1 MDNPSKSGA
10 DAAYDR
16 ALAAFQERSYEV
28 ARRWVLEALAHNRQH
43 AGARALLGRLDAAR
57 AAASPFHAAAAGSEV
72 VSTDPTILISRASG
86 PAPEAIEPTVMIRR
100 DDPKVRP
107 GDTDPRVAMPPV
119 TPRSSSRSVSEPT
132 IIAKPKSRSTSSR
145 GKSSFSLGGALQSLG
160 ERLQVGGNKPRQ
172 STTAQA
178 RSMGSALS
186 SPGARGAMLAIAT
199 VAIGALLVWGLF
211 LTVRWM
217 WPAGQILTITKP
229 TGGTITG
236 PDIECG
242 TRGSR
247 CITTIKTGE
256 PIELNNEPDKE
267 YVFSGYTGDC
277 APAGRTAMTERRT
290 CGATFDRVVTS
301 PAPVA
306 FRLTILK
313 PEGGTVVGAGG
324 ILCGTN
330 GSTCTADIPS
340 GVPVSLKAEADD
352 GFAWQQF
359 TGDCPSTGEMTMTSA
374 KTCGVTFIK
383 SLAPINVGPVR
394 TTAPPAAQTTRRNPS
409 SPPASTLP
417 PPASGVPPGP
427 SPTKPS
433 ASAGSPGPTPPST
446 SAPTVPDKPAAA
458 PISAEEHAKQEITQL
473 VKNYCTALETLKPAT
488 VRSLFHL
495 DNERELKEK
504 YKEYKSLKC
513 QVTAPPEYDRL
524 DASAAGGAQF
534 KIGMKQVVGMRSGGA
549 PSTLDLMVT
558 MVVSRKDFQS
568 PWLIDRV
575 SYEVKPK

>member
-1 MDNPSKSGA
+1 MDNPAKSGA
-10 DAAYDR
+10 DAAYER

-43 AGARALLGRLDAAR
+43 AGARALLARLDAAR
-57 AAASPFHAAAAGSEV
+57 ASTSPFHAGTSGPEV

-86 PAPEAIEPTVMIRR
+86 AAPETIEPTVMIRR
-100 DDPKVRP
+100 DDRRVRP
-107 GDTDPRVAMPPV
+107 GDTDPAMPPI
-119 TPRSSSRSVSEPT
+119 TPRSAPRSVAEPT
-132 IIAKPKSRSTSSR
+132 IIAQPTSRATSSR
-145 GKSSFSLGGALQSLG
+145 SKSSFSLGGALQSLG
-160 ERLQVGGNKPRQ
+160 ERLQGTGTRQ
-172 STTAQA
+172 RSASTGQG
-178 RSMGSALS
+178 RSTGSTFS
-186 SPGARGAMLAIAT
+186 SPGARGALLAIGT
-199 VAIGALLVWGLF
+199 VAVGALLVWGLF
-211 LTVRWM
+211 LTIRWV
-217 WPAGQILTITKP
+217 WPAGQILTINKP
-229 TGGTITG
+229 LGGTITG

-247 CITTIKTGE
+247 CATTIKNGE

-277 APAGRTAMTERRT
+277 APAGRTAMTEGRT
-290 CGATFDRVVTS
+290 CGATFDRVVTP

-306 FRLTILK
+306 FRLTITK

-374 KTCGVTFIK
+374 KACGVTFIK
-383 SLAPINVGPVR
+383 SLAPINVGPVHTPPPPTAQTAR
-394 TTAPPAAQTTRRNPS
+394 RNTAPPPV
-409 SPPASTLP
+409 STSA
-417 PPASGVPPGP
+417 PPASGIPPGP
-427 SPTKPS
+427 SPTKPPAPS
-433 ASAGSPGPTPPST
+433 GSQGTAPTST
-446 SAPTVPDKPAAA
+446 SAPTVSDKPAAA
-458 PISAEEHAKQEITQL
+458 PVSPEEHAKQEIAQL
-473 VKNYCTALETLKPAT
+473 VNNYCTALETLKPAT

-495 DNERELKEK
+495 DNEREFKEK

-513 QVTAPPEYDRL
+513 TVTAPPAYDRL
-524 DASAAGGAQF
+524 DASASGGAQF
-534 KIGMKQVVGMRSGGA
+534 KIGMKQVVEMRSGGA
-549 PSTLDLMVT
+549 PNTVETIVT

-575 SYEVKPK
+575 SHEVKPK

>member
-1 MDNPSKSGA
+1 MDNPKSGA

-43 AGARALLGRLDAAR
+43 AGARALLSRLDAAR
-57 AAASPFHAAAAGSEV
+57 AAASPFHAGTAGSEV

-86 PAPEAIEPTVMIRR
+86 PASEAIEPTVMIRR
-100 DDPKVRP
+100 DDHKVRP
-107 GDTDPRVAMPPV
+107 GDTDPRVVMPPI
-119 TPRSSSRSVSEPT
+119 TPRSNSRSVSEPT
-132 IIAKPKSRSTSSR
+132 IIAQPKSRSTSSR
-145 GKSSFSLGGALQSLG
+145 GKSSFSVGGALQSLG
-160 ERLQVGGNKPRQ
+160 ERLQGIGNKRRQ
-172 STTAQA
+172 PSATQA
-178 RSMGSALS
+178 RSTGSPLS
-186 SPGARGAMLAIAT
+186 SPGARGAMFAIAT

-211 LTVRWM
+211 VTVRWM
-217 WPAGQILTITKP
+217 FPAGQTLTINKP

-247 CITTIKTGE
+247 CVTTVKTGE
-256 PIELNNEPDKE
+256 PIELNNEPDKD

-290 CGATFDRVVTS
+290 CGATFDRVVTPP
-301 PAPVA
+301 PAVA

-383 SLAPINVGPVR
+383 SLAPINVGPVH
-394 TTAPPAAQTTRRNPS
+394 TQPPPSQTARRNPPLPAVSPS
-409 SPPASTLP
+409 SSSS
-417 PPASGVPPGP
+417 SGIPPGP
-427 SPTKPS
+427 SPTKPP
-433 ASAGSPGPTPPST
+433 ASGGSPGSTPPST

-458 PISAEEHAKQEITQL
+458 PISAEEHAKQEIALL

-488 VRSLFHL
+488 VRGLFHL

-513 QVTAPPEYDRL
+513 QVTAPPEYDRI

-534 KIGMKQVVGMRSGGA
+534 KIGMKQVVQMRSGGA
-549 PSTLDLMVT
+549 PDALDLMVT